1 MAVRPWWGSSASVCS
16 SLHWVVPAT
25 FSTVFHGWKT
35 FKAGRH
41 RTLPI
46 CHIFLSRFHKRGQG
60 LLQGHLEESLC
71 RVVKKVAFTFTLPIN
86 LPGGKSGTLLCVE
99 VLPNQPVDIEGD
111 GSHCSHLPY
120 HPYSVQVRHT
130 CHPLVEIY
138 LSRKEKLFI
147 WQRLWQNPF
156 EGSAIVFDAPH
167 HLTTPAN
174 DQTDLAGDICSFT
187 SPSPPP
193 LLQSPKPMSR
203 EASVVPSSLTPHHGY
218 LKPMQFKKQIPIN
231 TENELGKV

>member
-1 MAVRPWWGSSASVCS
+1 MAVRPWWESSASVCS
-16 SLHWVVPAT
+16 SWHWVVPAT

-35 FKAGRH
+35 FKAGWH

-46 CHIFLSRFHKRGQG
+46 CHISLLRFHKRGQG

-111 GSHCSHLPY
+111 GSDCSHLPY

-156 EGSAIVFDAPH
+156 KGSAIVFDAPH

-174 DQTDLAGDICSFT
+174 DQTDLAGRHRHMFRHLAFSSSSSII
-187 SPSPPP
+187 
-193 LLQSPKPMSR
+193 PKPMSR
-203 EASVVPSSLTPHHGY
+203 EASVVHSSLTPHHCMV
-218 LKPMQFKKQIPIN
+218 PE
-231 TENELGKV
+231 TDAT